1 LNDRELRAGELELQ
15 IAYKLYLGSEKGLED
30 AVYVYEVA
38 EQTINTQKLEE
49 YARKLDVETEYER
62 LTGS

>member
-15 IAYKLYLGSEKGLED
+15 IAYKLYHGSERDLED
-30 AVYVYEVA
+30 ALYVYKLA
-38 EQTINTQKLEE
+38 EQTINTQKLQR